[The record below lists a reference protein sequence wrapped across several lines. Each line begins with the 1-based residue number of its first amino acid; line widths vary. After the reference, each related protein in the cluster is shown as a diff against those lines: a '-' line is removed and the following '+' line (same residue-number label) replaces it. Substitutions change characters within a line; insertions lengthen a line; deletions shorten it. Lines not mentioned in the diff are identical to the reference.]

1 MILYEVKVK
10 FRFQSTNFLAGE
22 LANSKHLVSHMQI
35 VLRKSNNY
43 LRIP

>member
-10 FRFQSTNFLAGE
+10 FRFQSTIFLAGE
-22 LANSKHLVSHMQI
+22 PANSKYSVPFMQT

-43 LRIP
+43 LIIS